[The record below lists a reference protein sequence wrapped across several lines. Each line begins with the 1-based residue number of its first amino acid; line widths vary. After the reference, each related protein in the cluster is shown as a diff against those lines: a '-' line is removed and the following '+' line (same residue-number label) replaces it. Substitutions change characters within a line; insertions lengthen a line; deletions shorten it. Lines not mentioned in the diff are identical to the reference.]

1 MQRLTSTF
9 DQSPQWRWLLVLPF
23 LIFGTAITSPIQT
36 ETAQAQQQNPQGL
49 IIQSDTQ
56 EANSKTGVVTARGN
70 VGISYPSRK
79 IRARATIA
87 QYDTKQ
93 KRILLTGNVTILQNG
108 NTIESE
114 SVLYLINEGRFI
126 AQPKVQQQVRSR
138 YILSE
143 EGGKGL
149 IIQSNSQ
156 EANTKTETVIARG
169 NVRLSYPGRKLQG
182 RANILEYNIKQK
194 QIVLGGNVLVV
205 QNGSSIQGETIT
217 YLIEEGRFVA
227 TPKPGAPVQSIY
239 IVPEQ

>member
-9 DQSPQWRWLLVLPF
+9 DRPPHWRWLLIWLF
-23 LIFGTAITSPIQT
+23 LIFGTAITSPQT

-79 IRARATIA
+79 IQARASLA

-126 AQPKVQQQVRSR
+126 AQPRVQQQVTDFQL
-138 YILSE
+138 LSKCE
-143 EGGKGL
+143 
-149 IIQSNSQ
+149 
-156 EANTKTETVIARG
+156 RC
-169 NVRLSYPGRKLQG
+169 
-182 RANILEYNIKQK
+182 
-194 QIVLGGNVLVV
+194 
-205 QNGSSIQGETIT
+205 
-217 YLIEEGRFVA
+217 
-227 TPKPGAPVQSIY
+227 
-239 IVPEQ
+239 